1 MLAKTTLI
9 LMIASI
15 FSCST
20 QPPLSTVSNVEI
32 SKYAGKWYE
41 IARLPNSF
49 EKELD
54 CVSATYSLIPDSD
67 KIKVLNQGRK
77 SGTKQKSIT
86 GKAWVPDEN
95 ESGRLKVSFFWPFA
109 GDYYIIALDDDYKY
123 ALVGSPS
130 RKFLWI
136 LSKTKIMD
144 QNVYE
149 NYLSIARE
157 KGFDTNDLILVNQDC
172 E

>member
-1 MLAKTTLI
+1 
-9 LMIASI
+9 MIATI

-54 CVSATYSLIPDSD
+54 CVSATYSLITDSD
-67 KIKVLNQGRK
+67 KIKVLNEGRK
-77 SGTKQKSIT
+77 SGTKMKSIT
-86 GKAWVPDEN
+86 GKAWVPDQK
-95 ESGRLKVSFFWPFA
+95 ESGRLKVRFFWPFA
-109 GDYYIIALDDDYKY
+109 GDYYIIALDDNYQY

-136 LSKTKIMD
+136 LSKVKSMD
-144 QNVYE
+144 PNVYD
-149 NYLSIARE
+149 NYLSIASE
-157 KGFDTNDLILVNQDC
+157 KGFDTSNLILVNQNC